1 MAFACNNIIFV
12 IVVIKIVFGRTSVHV
27 YVKFVILLCSIYL
40 KLICYWTCDI
50 LYRHIC
56 NNTVLQFPISN
67 ICNNTCVTFPYMFDT
82 CNNYYMCY
90 ISPFKAFVL
99 KLELHYL
106 FSMTFIITLELDS
119 LLYIWDIYHYTCVTS
134 ISYCGICKHTCVIY
148 HLFWIFV
155 IKLGSLVSH
164 ICNICN

>member
-1 MAFACNNIIFV
+1 MVFACNNIIFV

-99 KLELHYL
+99 KLELHYP

-119 LLYIWDIYHYTCVTS
+119 LNIYETFIIT
-134 ISYCGICKHTCVIY
+134 
-148 HLFWIFV
+148 
-155 IKLGSLVSH
+155 LVSH
-164 ICNICN
+164 LFHIVAFVNTLVLYIIYFGYL

>member
-1 MAFACNNIIFV
+1 MVFACNNIIFV

-119 LLYIWDIYHYTCVTS
+119 LNIYETFIIT
-134 ISYCGICKHTCVIY
+134 
-148 HLFWIFV
+148 
-155 IKLGSLVSH
+155 LVSH
-164 ICNICN
+164 LFHIVAFVNTLVLYIIYFGYL

>member
-1 MAFACNNIIFV
+1 MVFACNNIIFV

-50 LYRHIC
+50 LYRHIPVC

-119 LLYIWDIYHYTCVTS
+119 LNIYETFIIT
-134 ISYCGICKHTCVIY
+134 
-148 HLFWIFV
+148 
-155 IKLGSLVSH
+155 LV
-164 ICNICN
+164 

>member
-119 LLYIWDIYHYTCVTS
+119 LNIYETFIIT
-134 ISYCGICKHTCVIY
+134 
-148 HLFWIFV
+148 
-155 IKLGSLVSH
+155 LVSH
-164 ICNICN
+164 LFHIVAFVNTLVLYIIYFGYL

>member
-1 MAFACNNIIFV
+1 MVFACNNIIFV

-106 FSMTFIITLELDS
+106 ISMTFIITLELDS
-119 LLYIWDIYHYTCVTS
+119 LNIYETFIIT
-134 ISYCGICKHTCVIY
+134 
-148 HLFWIFV
+148 
-155 IKLGSLVSH
+155 LVSH
-164 ICNICN
+164 LFHIVAFVNTLVLYIIYFGYL

>member
-1 MAFACNNIIFV
+1 MVFACNNIIFV

-40 KLICYWTCDI
+40 KVICYWTCDI

-56 NNTVLQFPISN
+56 NNTVLKFPISN

-119 LLYIWDIYHYTCVTS
+119 LNIYETFIIT
-134 ISYCGICKHTCVIY
+134 
-148 HLFWIFV
+148 
-155 IKLGSLVSH
+155 LVSH
-164 ICNICN
+164 LFHIVAFVNTLVLYIIYFGYL

>member
-40 KLICYWTCDI
+40 KVICYWTCDI

-119 LLYIWDIYHYTCVTS
+119 LNIYETFIIT
-134 ISYCGICKHTCVIY
+134 
-148 HLFWIFV
+148 
-155 IKLGSLVSH
+155 LVSH
-164 ICNICN
+164 LFHIVAFVNTLVLYIIYFGYL

>member
-1 MAFACNNIIFV
+1 MVFACNNIIFV
-12 IVVIKIVFGRTSVHV
+12 IVVIKVVFGRTSVHV

-40 KLICYWTCDI
+40 KVICYWTCDI

-56 NNTVLQFPISN
+56 NNTVLKFPISN

-119 LLYIWDIYHYTCVTS
+119 LNIYETFIIT
-134 ISYCGICKHTCVIY
+134 
-148 HLFWIFV
+148 
-155 IKLGSLVSH
+155 LVSH
-164 ICNICN
+164 LFHIVAFVNTLVLYIIYFGYL

>member
-1 MAFACNNIIFV
+1 MVFACNNIIFV

-106 FSMTFIITLELDS
+106 FSMSFIITLELDS
-119 LLYIWDIYHYTCVTS
+119 LNIYETFIIT
-134 ISYCGICKHTCVIY
+134 
-148 HLFWIFV
+148 
-155 IKLGSLVSH
+155 LVSH
-164 ICNICN
+164 LFHIVAFVNTLVLYIIYFGYL

>member
-1 MAFACNNIIFV
+1 MVFACIIFV
-12 IVVIKIVFGRTSVHV
+12 IVVIKIVFVRTSVHV

-119 LLYIWDIYHYTCVTS
+119 LNIYETFIIT
-134 ISYCGICKHTCVIY
+134 
-148 HLFWIFV
+148 
-155 IKLGSLVSH
+155 LVSH
-164 ICNICN
+164 LFHIVAFVNTLVLYIIYFGYL